1 MGRAPRSERRA
12 RRDAGAAAAGE
23 DEAAWGARPA
33 KLAGARPVEPTRK
46 FMACLRKYL
55 LAYLRVLGDLGDLD
69 TLQAR
74 TLDGW
79 LAPP

>member
-1 MGRAPRSERRA
+1 M
-12 RRDAGAAAAGE
+12 AAGE
-23 DEAAWGARPA
+23 EEAAWGARPA

-55 LAYLRVLGDLGDLD
+55 LAYLRVLGALGDLD

-74 TLDGW
+74 VFVRWAARASFKETLQD
-79 LAPP
+79 LAEP